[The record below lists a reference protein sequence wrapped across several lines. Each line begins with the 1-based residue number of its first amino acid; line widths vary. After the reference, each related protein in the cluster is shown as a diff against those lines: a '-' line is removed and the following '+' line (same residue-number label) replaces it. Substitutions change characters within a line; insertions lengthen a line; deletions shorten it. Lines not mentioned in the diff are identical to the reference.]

1 MRLYDIIIIGAG
13 PAGLA
18 AAVYCARKMLK
29 TLVVSKDVGGQ
40 AAWSSDVENYLGYE
54 FITGVELVQKFREHV
69 ENFDIHLEEGVTI
82 SRVGTGKNRFFVRG
96 DDGREFE
103 GHALLIASG
112 KEPRRLGVPGE
123 GEFLRKGVTYCAT
136 CDAPLFSKK
145 DVAVIGG
152 GNSAIDAAIQL
163 ANIAGQ
169 VYVLVLKGALDCDAV
184 MEKEASKFPSVHFI
198 MNAQTAAIK
207 GDVFV
212 NSLAYKDTSTGEEH
226 DLPVE
231 GVFIEV
237 GQIPATGFLGDF
249 VKKNVWDEVVIDAN
263 NHTSVEGVFAAGDV
277 TSVSEKQIIVAA
289 GEGAK
294 AALIA
299 YTWLLTNQKI
309 QPKAVSKY

>member
-1 MRLYDIIIIGAG
+1 MYDTMIIGAG

-54 FITGVELVQKFREHV
+54 FITGVELVEKFREHV
-69 ENFDIHLEEGVTI
+69 ENFDVDLEEGVTI
-82 SRVGTGKNRFFVRG
+82 SDIGTKKGHFFVRSA
-96 DDGREFE
+96 DGRQFE
-103 GHALLIASG
+103 GHSMLIATG
-112 KEPRRLGVPGE
+112 KEPRQLGVPGE
-123 GEFLRKGVTYCAT
+123 AEWLRKGVTYCAT

-145 DVAVIGG
+145 NVAVVGG
-152 GNSAIDAAIQL
+152 GNSAMDAAIQL
-163 ANIAGQ
+163 ANIAKQ
-169 VYVLVLKGALDCDAV
+169 VYVLVFKGTLDCDAV
-184 MEKEASKFPSVHFI
+184 MEQEASKFKNVHFV
-198 MNAQTAAIK
+198 MNAEATAIK

-212 NSLAYKDTSTGEEH
+212 NTLSYKDTLTGEEH

-237 GQIPATGFLGDF
+237 GQLPATSFLGDF
-249 VKKNVWDEVVIDAN
+249 LKKNIWDEVVIDAN
-263 NHTSVEGVFAAGDV
+263 NHTSVDGVFAAGDV